1 MSSVSCSL
9 LFNTGYDD
17 NVNSRSQVTNQSVA
31 AMRQNVSG
39 QILSPNTKQTKITD
53 HMNELP
59 PHVFKQMYAGKIS
72 VKCSVNRT
80 VINGVNNF
88 STLDDIYI
96 YLSFLLMKIYLINYY
111 SLI

>member
-1 MSSVSCSL
+1 MSSVLCSL
-9 LFNTGYDD
+9 LINTGYDD

-72 VKCSVNRT
+72 MKCLYFRVT
-80 VINGVNNF
+80 G
-88 STLDDIYI
+88 
-96 YLSFLLMKIYLINYY
+96 LMVCCGY
-111 SLI
+111 